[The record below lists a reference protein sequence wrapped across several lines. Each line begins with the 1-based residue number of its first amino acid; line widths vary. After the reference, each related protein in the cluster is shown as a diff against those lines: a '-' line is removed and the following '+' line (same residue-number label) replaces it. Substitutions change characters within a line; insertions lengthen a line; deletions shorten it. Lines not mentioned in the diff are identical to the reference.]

1 MARSLDD
8 LVSLAMFARVVDA
21 KSFTAAATS
30 LGVSK
35 SVVSKRISLLEK
47 RLGARLLQ
55 RSTRRLSLTPEGANL
70 HERCAALLRAADDL
84 PGLVRGDDG
93 ALRGV
98 LRITCPNTFSD
109 LYLGDIMADFVER
122 HPRLQVELSV
132 TNALVDLV
140 GERVDVAIR
149 IARKL
154 QSSSLVAR
162 KLGSARRLAC
172 AAPAYLAKHGT
183 PRHPDDLRSHA
194 CLRFS
199 AVPDNVD
206 WQFQVGKQRVLPP
219 VSGPIAADSIE
230 ALRCAA
236 LTGAG
241 ILILPIYCAASDLAK
256 GRLVAILEEFPL
268 EPLGIY
274 AVYSKGKVVP
284 AKVRKLVEHLAA
296 QLNPPPWA
304 ER

>member
-1 MARSLDD
+1 
-8 LVSLAMFARVVDA
+8 MFARVVEA
-21 KSFTAAATS
+21 KSFTAAANS

-35 SVVSKRISLLEK
+35 SIVSKRITLLER

-55 RSTRRLSLTPEGANL
+55 RSTRRLSLTPEGASL
-70 HERCAALLRAADDL
+70 HERCAALLRAADEL

-98 LRITCPNTFSD
+98 LRVTCPNTFSD
-109 LYLGDIMADFVER
+109 LYLGDVMADFVKR
-122 HPRLQVELSV
+122 HPQLQVELSV
-132 TNALVDLV
+132 TNTLVDLV
-140 GERVDVAIR
+140 GERVDLAIR

-162 KLGSARRLAC
+162 KLGSARRLVC

-183 PRHPDDLRSHA
+183 PSHPDDLRSHA

-199 AVPDNVD
+199 AVPDSVD
-206 WQFQVGKQRVLPP
+206 WQFLTGKNRILPP
-219 VSGPIAADSIE
+219 VSGPLAADSIE

-241 ILILPIYCAASDLAK
+241 ILILPIYCAAADLAA
-256 GRLVAILEEFPL
+256 GRLVTILDDYEL

-296 QLNPPPWA
+296 RLDPPPW
-304 ER
+304 EPI